1 MFRLGVVLTA
11 LAVLFSL
18 TAFAFL
24 AAGRLRHVALTAA
37 ALAATLA
44 TGLALLIG

>member
-1 MFRLGVVLTA
+1 MFRLGVVLTT

-24 AAGRLRHVALTAA
+24 AAGRLRHAVLTAA
-37 ALAATLA
+37 ALTATLA
-44 TGLALLIG
+44 TGLAFLID